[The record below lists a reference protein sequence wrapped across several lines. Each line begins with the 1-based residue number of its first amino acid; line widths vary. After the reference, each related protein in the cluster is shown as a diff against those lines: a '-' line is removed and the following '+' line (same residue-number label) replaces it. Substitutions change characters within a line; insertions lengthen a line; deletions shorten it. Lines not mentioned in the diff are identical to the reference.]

1 MVIKKTDKKSGKTVA
16 AERQNRKGHDM
27 AEGIRINKY
36 LSEAGICSRRAA
48 DEYILKGRITI
59 NGKPAEMGQ
68 KIEANDRV
76 MVDGK
81 PVRKR

>member
-1 MVIKKTDKKSGKTVA
+1 
-16 AERQNRKGHDM
+16 M

-76 MVDGK
+76 MVDG
-81 PVRKR
+81 

>member
-59 NGKPAEMGQ
+59 NGKPAEWG
-68 KIEANDRV
+68 R
-76 MVDGK
+76 
-81 PVRKR
+81 R

>member
-48 DEYILKGRITI
+48 DEYILKRQDHNKWEACG
-59 NGKPAEMGQ
+59 NGAE
-68 KIEANDRV
+68 DR
-76 MVDGK
+76 GK
-81 PVRKR
+81 